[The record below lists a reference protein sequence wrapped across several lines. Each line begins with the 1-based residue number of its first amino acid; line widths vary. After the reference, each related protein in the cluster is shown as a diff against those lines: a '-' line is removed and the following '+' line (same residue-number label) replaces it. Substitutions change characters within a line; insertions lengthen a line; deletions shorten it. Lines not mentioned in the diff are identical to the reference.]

1 MGWYHS
7 ADWEDFAKAAAE
19 EQAVEAALAAARSA
33 AAASAASAN
42 TRAAPAA
49 STSSSASTKKSGIT
63 ACPLP
68 RDETPP
74 PPPPDVETIFHL
86 CQKSNWD
93 AAYHKKEP
101 YFPPTFLQDGKF
113 TRATVYKEDIVPTAN
128 EYYKNTP
135 GEWICL
141 ELNVKVLYGLGIP
154 ILAQIAP
161 ESTKDTPVK
170 CLQVFGGINTTLP
183 SLLQKVYPMKRAA
196 NGEFLAVLDPPD
208 CGCGPAVAAT
218 TAKKTT
224 ATTTTANQP
233 QQSAAAKNKSSK
245 PEQAKEKSGMGSWFK
260 KKSSSG
266 TKSGGA
272 AMPL

>member
-1 MGWYHS
+1 LKQMGWYHS

-33 AAASAASAN
+33 AAATAAN
-42 TRAAPAA
+42 TRAAPA
-49 STSSSASTKKSGIT
+49 STSSSSSTKKSGVT

-113 TRATVYKEDIVPTAN
+113 TRATVYKEDIVSTAN
-128 EYYKNTP
+128 EYYKDTP

-196 NGEFLAVLDPPD
+196 NGEFLAVQDPPD
-208 CGCGPAVAAT
+208 CGCGPAAAAAT
-218 TAKKTT
+218 KKTT
-224 ATTTTANQP
+224 TTTTPKQTV
-233 QQSAAAKNKSSK
+233 QSAAAPKKSSK
-245 PEQAKEKSGMGSWFK
+245 PEQAKEKSGIGSWFK